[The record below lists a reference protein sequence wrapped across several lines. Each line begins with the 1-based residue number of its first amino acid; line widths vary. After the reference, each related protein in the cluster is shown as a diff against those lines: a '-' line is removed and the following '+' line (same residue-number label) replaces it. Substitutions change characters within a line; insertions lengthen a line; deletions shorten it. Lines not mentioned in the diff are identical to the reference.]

1 MKRDNVVEWKMQKE
15 VKRRLCGIAGAFE
28 RLSGSISSFASPW
41 TGMEQAQLTKMFD
54 EISMPICSECSQCGQ
69 CWGDKRE
76 QSLAEAERLL
86 SAIQESGGMPG
97 EDGGYLVDCKRRGEL
112 FEGLGRGLLLLRQ
125 GLVWRNRINES
136 REAVADQLTEMARIV
151 GEFAGNLEQ
160 QGGKVWEVPRSVYT
174 RLWLKQI
181 YAKRMLM
188 LEKSDGSLELHM
200 TARCRRGR
208 CMTTKEAAMILS
220 CIVGEHLV
228 PGEASRHVIG
238 KDYSDYVFR
247 EDANFEVM
255 TGVARA
261 VRADSRV
268 SGDNFSFLYP
278 EGGEVIMLLSDGM
291 GSGEAACRESE
302 RVIELLE
309 QFLEA
314 GFKEEAA
321 MRLINSMLVLRT
333 ENTMFSTMD
342 ITVWHLTTGMCDF
355 MKAGAAATFIL
366 RGDWMES
373 ISSTTLPAG
382 MLSCVSYDVKQKK
395 LYEGDYVIM
404 VSDGVAESDGEE
416 FIARALSG
424 SVGGNP
430 QEIANV
436 ILEAAMKREDY
447 QPKDDMTVLVA
458 GLSKRTKEK
467 GCHTGK
473 LDVK

>member
-1 MKRDNVVEWKMQKE
+1 
-15 VKRRLCGIAGAFE
+15 
-28 RLSGSISSFASPW
+28 
-41 TGMEQAQLTKMFD
+41 
-54 EISMPICSECSQCGQ
+54 
-69 CWGDKRE
+69 
-76 QSLAEAERLL
+76 
-86 SAIQESGGMPG
+86 
-97 EDGGYLVDCKRRGEL
+97 
-112 FEGLGRGLLLLRQ
+112 
-125 GLVWRNRINES
+125 
-136 REAVADQLTEMARIV
+136 
-151 GEFAGNLEQ
+151 
-160 QGGKVWEVPRSVYT
+160 
-174 RLWLKQI
+174 
-181 YAKRMLM
+181 
-188 LEKSDGSLELHM
+188 
-200 TARCRRGR
+200 
-208 CMTTKEAAMILS
+208 
-220 CIVGEHLV
+220 
-228 PGEASRHVIG
+228 
-238 KDYSDYVFR
+238 
-247 EDANFEVM
+247 M

-342 ITVWHLTTGMCDF
+342 ITVLHLTTGMCDF

>member
-97 EDGGYLVDCKRRGEL
+97 EDGGYLVGCKRRGEL

-188 LEKSDGSLELHM
+188 LEKGDGSLELHM

-342 ITVWHLTTGMCDF
+342 ITVLHLTTGICDF

-382 MLSCVSYDVKQKK
+382 MLSCVSYDIKQKK

-416 FIARALSG
+416 FIAGALSG

-430 QEIANV
+430 QEIANA

-458 GLSKRTKEK
+458 G
-467 GCHTGK
+467 
-473 LDVK
+473 VA

>member
-1 MKRDNVVEWKMQKE
+1 MRRDNVIEWEMQKE

-28 RLSGSISSFASPW
+28 RLSGSISGFAAPW

-54 EISMPICSECSQCGQ
+54 EISMPICGSCSECGR
-69 CWGDKRE
+69 CWGEEKDENRA
-76 QSLAEAERLL
+76 QAQQLL
-86 SAIQESGGMPG
+86 SVIQQTGGLPPEGGGEYLSG
-97 EDGGYLVDCKRRGEL
+97 CKRRDEL
-112 FEGLGRGLLLLRQ
+112 FDGLGRGILQLRQ
-125 GLVWRNRINES
+125 GIVWRNRINES
-136 REAVADQLTEMARIV
+136 RNAVADQLTEMARIV
-151 GEFAGNLEQ
+151 GEFAGNLEG
-160 QGGKVWEVPRSVYT
+160 QGNKVWEVPRSVYT

-181 YAKRMLM
+181 CARKMLL
-188 LEKSDGSLELHM
+188 LERPDGSLELHL

-208 CMTTKEAAMILS
+208 CMTTREAAMILS
-220 CIVGEHLV
+220 CIVGERLI

-238 KDYSDYVFR
+238 KEYSDYVFR
-247 EDANFEVM
+247 EDANFEVV

-261 VRADSRV
+261 ARADSRV

-278 EGGEVIMLLSDGM
+278 ESGEVIMLLSDGM

-333 ENTMFSTMD
+333 ENNMFSTMD
-342 ITVWHLTTGMCDF
+342 IAVLHLATGMCDF

-382 MLSCVSYDVKQKK
+382 MLSCVSYDTKQKK

-404 VSDGVAESDGEE
+404 VSDGIAESDGEE
-416 FIARALSG
+416 FIAKALAG
-424 SVGGNP
+424 AEGRNP
-430 QEIANV
+430 QEIANA
-436 ILEAAMKREDY
+436 ILEAAMQRENY
-447 QPKDDMTVLVA
+447 QPRDDMTVLVA
-458 GLSKRTKEK
+458 GLSKRNK
-467 GCHTGK
+467 
-473 LDVK
+473 

>member
-1 MKRDNVVEWKMQKE
+1 MKRDHVVEWKMQNE
-15 VKRRLCGIAGAFE
+15 VKRRLSGIAGAFE
-28 RLSGSISSFASPW
+28 RLSGSISGFAAPW
-41 TGMEQAQLTKMFD
+41 TGMEQEQLEQMFD
-54 EISMPICSECSQCGQ
+54 DISMPICGRCRECDR
-69 CWGDKRE
+69 CWGRE
-76 QSLAEAERLL
+76 KERSCMATKRLL
-86 SAIQESGGMPG
+86 DIIQETGGMP
-97 EDGGYLVDCKRRGEL
+97 ENKAVEYLGYCTKREEL
-112 FEGLGRGLLLLRQ
+112 ATALQRGLKQLRQ
-125 GLVWRNRINES
+125 GIVWRNRINES

-160 QGGKVWEVPRSVYT
+160 EGNKVWELPRSVYT

-181 YAKRMLM
+181 CAKKMLLM
-188 LEKSDGSLELHM
+188 ERGDGSVELHLS
-200 TARCRRGR
+200 ARCRRGR
-208 CMTTKEAAMILS
+208 CMTTREAAMILS
-220 CIVGEHLV
+220 YILGERLV
-228 PGEASRHVIG
+228 PGETSRHVIG
-238 KDYSDYVFR
+238 KEYSDYVFR
-247 EDANFEVM
+247 EDANFQVM

-261 VRADSRV
+261 ARADSRV

-291 GSGEAACRESE
+291 GSGESACRESE

-342 ITVWHLTTGMCDF
+342 ITVLHLATGMCDF

-382 MLSCVSYDVKQKK
+382 MLSCISYDTKQKK

-404 VSDGVAESDGEE
+404 VSDGIAESDGEQ
-416 FIARALSG
+416 FIAQALQEAESE
-424 SVGGNP
+424 NP
-430 QEIANV
+430 QQIANA
-436 ILEAAMKREDY
+436 ILEAAMQRENY
-447 QPKDDMTVLVA
+447 RPKDDMTVLVA
-458 GLSKRTKEK
+458 GLFRR
-467 GCHTGK
+467 GGN
-473 LDVK
+473 